1 MYQLNEKEI
10 PTLNESEAIALGEL
24 KNKILLKFNVIQII
38 LFGSKARGD
47 YNEDSD
53 IDILVIVSD
62 QDNHKNR
69 MKLYDIVFEVN
80 IKHLTDFSCRLR
92 NHHNW
97 LLGEGEYP
105 TFKVDV
111 LEEGIEIEL

>member
-1 MYQLNEKEI
+1 MYQLNENEI
-10 PTLNESEAIALGEL
+10 PTLNETEAAALGEL
-24 KNKILLKFNVIQII
+24 KNKICLQFKVIQII

-62 QDNHKNR
+62 QDDHENR

-92 NHHNW
+92 NNNMW
-97 LLGEGEYP
+97 LIGEGEYP
-105 TFKVDV
+105 TFKIDV